1 MAPMRVLVSGSHGL
15 IGSALVRAL
24 RTRGDE
30 VGRIVRRQAGEPA
43 GPADVSWDIEARTV
57 DTRAMEGA
65 DALVH
70 LAGASLARRWSSAY
84 KVRLRDSRVQGT
96 TQLATALAR
105 LDRPP
110 SVMVSGSAIGYYG
123 DRGDAELTEDSGAGT
138 GFLAEL
144 VQAWE
149 AATAPAEEVGI
160 RVVHLR
166 SGIVQSAKGGALAK
180 QLPLFKLGLG
190 GQLGPG
196 RQYVSWISL
205 VDEVDAILHAI
216 TNDAVRGA
224 LNATAP
230 NPVTNA
236 ELTRVLGAAVG
247 RPTLLRVP
255 SPALSLA
262 FGPEMARETVLIS
275 QRVRPARL
283 ETTGYA
289 FRHPEL
295 AGALEAALGRS
306 P

>member
-1 MAPMRVLVSGSHGL
+1 MRVLVSGSRGL

-149 AATAPAEEVGI
+149 AATASAEEAGI

-166 SGIVQSAKGGALAK
+166 SGIVQSAKGGALSK

-283 ETTGYA
+283 EATGYA